1 MGIDDRLAG
10 KAKEFEGK
18 ATGDA
23 TREAEGELDQAK
35 GDAKDAAGKLK
46 DAAGNLIGHA
56 KDELDKR
63 RPENAAKDERR

>member
-23 TREAEGELDQAK
+23 TREAVSAK
-35 GDAKDAAGKLK
+35 PRAAPFVDPLTDA
-46 DAAGNLIGHA
+46 
-56 KDELDKR
+56 
-63 RPENAAKDERR
+63 